1 MSLSEILKV
10 LIADDEEDITEILSF
25 IVKSSL
31 NCDVE
36 VAFDGK
42 SAIKRLSK
50 GDINLIIC
58 DYNMPFKNGG
68 DVYNFIL
75 ESMPSCKYVMC
86 SSDSPAQHDEFKD
99 DSSFYGYIEKPNLSF
114 SAKVIINKIKSEL
127 PQIQETRIHDY
138 TPISALLLLRISDMP
153 SDVFLKLSE
162 GKFVKVFNKG
172 AIFDEIDFLKYGLE
186 DGSKL
191 YTFNVSA
198 DVFISRICESILKTL
213 NASNSEN
220 KVEANLQVHFLIT
233 SAFKEFGLRESL
245 IPLIDVHIKEAL
257 ELCKSNKALSLLLDR
272 LLKSKESYL
281 GKHSFMLAAVS
292 VSIAE
297 KMTWNSTTTG
307 QKLVVASMFHD
318 VFLKEAVNCE
328 MINVA
333 IETRDEDYLS
343 HSQKASDFLDKV
355 PGMPPDTSRIV
366 REHHEVGEGEGF
378 PRGISILKTTP
389 LSQLFT
395 FSHYVVDLLL
405 DSHRLGAFNKDKF
418 YKDLEIISHK
428 SDRYMKIL
436 ESFRSANLFN

>member
-1 MSLSEILKV
+1 MFLSEILKV
-10 LIADDEEDITEILSF
+10 LIADDEEEISEILSF

-31 NCDVE
+31 KCDVE

-42 SAIKRLSK
+42 SAIERLSK
-50 GDINLIIC
+50 GDISLIIC

-86 SSDSPAQHDEFKD
+86 SSDAPVQHDEFKD
-99 DSSFYGYIEKPNLSF
+99 QSSFYGYIEKPNLS
-114 SAKVIINKIKSEL
+114 SGTKAIINKIKSEL
-127 PQIQETRIHDY
+127 PQIPEANIHDY
-138 TPISALLLLRISDMP
+138 TPISPQLLLRISEMP

-162 GKFVKVFNKG
+162 DKFVKVFNEG
-172 AIFDEIDFLKYGLE
+172 AIFDELDLLKYGLQ

-198 DVFISRICESILKTL
+198 DVFITRICESIFKTL
-213 NASNSEN
+213 NASNSDN
-220 KVEANLQVHFLIT
+220 KVEANLQVHFLLT

-245 IPLIDVHIKEAL
+245 IPLVDVQIKEAF
-257 ELCKSNKALSLLLDR
+257 ELCKSNKSLSLLFDR

-281 GKHSFMLAAVS
+281 SKHSFMVAAVS

-318 VFLKEAVNCE
+318 IFLKETSTFE
-328 MINVA
+328 MLNVA
-333 IETRDEDYLS
+333 IETRDEDFLS
-343 HSQKASDFLDKV
+343 HSQKASELLDKV

-378 PRGISILKTTP
+378 PRGISISKTSP

-395 FSHYVVDLLL
+395 FSHYVVDLIL
-405 DSHRLGAFNKDKF
+405 DSHRHGGFDKDKF
-418 YKDLEIISHK
+418 YKDLDIICKKSH
-428 SDRYMKIL
+428 RYPKIL
-436 ESFRSANLFN
+436 ESFHSADIFK

>member
-198 DVFISRICESILKTL
+198 DVFISRI
-213 NASNSEN
+213 
-220 KVEANLQVHFLIT
+220 
-233 SAFKEFGLRESL
+233 
-245 IPLIDVHIKEAL
+245 
-257 ELCKSNKALSLLLDR
+257 
-272 LLKSKESYL
+272 
-281 GKHSFMLAAVS
+281 
-292 VSIAE
+292 
-297 KMTWNSTTTG
+297 
-307 QKLVVASMFHD
+307 
-318 VFLKEAVNCE
+318 
-328 MINVA
+328 
-333 IETRDEDYLS
+333 
-343 HSQKASDFLDKV
+343 
-355 PGMPPDTSRIV
+355 
-366 REHHEVGEGEGF
+366 
-378 PRGISILKTTP
+378 
-389 LSQLFT
+389 
-395 FSHYVVDLLL
+395 
-405 DSHRLGAFNKDKF
+405 
-418 YKDLEIISHK
+418 
-428 SDRYMKIL
+428 
-436 ESFRSANLFN
+436 